1 MTVTKDKRFIAS
13 IVMSA
18 AFFLFGN
25 GPTAG
30 AQNGTSFAQDTGG
43 ATQKSYHPERGEVL
57 LQDLGF
63 GVAGAS
69 RSELKLDPRL
79 SILVTDVETTG
90 QIKFSEVMDQLVK
103 QGGDLSLTKQA
114 LFRQWWDSADIAKT
128 GRGLDP
134 HCDDESAPKDGFST
148 RNGFPYR

>member
-1 MTVTKDKRFIAS
+1 MTVTRDKRFIAS
-13 IVMSA
+13 IVASA

-57 LQDLGF
+57 LRQL

-69 RSELKLDPRL
+69 VPKLELNPHL
-79 SILVTDVETTG
+79 SIL
-90 QIKFSEVMDQLVK
+90 
-103 QGGDLSLTKQA
+103 
-114 LFRQWWDSADIAKT
+114 
-128 GRGLDP
+128 
-134 HCDDESAPKDGFST
+134 
-148 RNGFPYR
+148 